1 MNAWLE
7 PAKQQEGK
15 TCVHRLRE
23 LEALGVSA
31 VAVPSGQPKSL
42 EPPPPGKAATGRA
55 EESRHLRQPPGVW
68 ISLQEGTGEGV
79 GGGELGSQVLQ
90 RPGLTS
96 RPGDRQPARAAPS
109 TGN

>member
-1 MNAWLE
+1 MPWLS
-7 PAKQQEGK
+7 PAASPSPWS
-15 TCVHRLRE
+15 L
-23 LEALGVSA
+23 LLLGR
-31 VAVPSGQPKSL
+31 QPL
-42 EPPPPGKAATGRA
+42 A
-55 EESRHLRQPPGVW
+55 EHKRHLRQPPGVW

-79 GGGELGSQVLQ
+79 GGDELGSQVLQ